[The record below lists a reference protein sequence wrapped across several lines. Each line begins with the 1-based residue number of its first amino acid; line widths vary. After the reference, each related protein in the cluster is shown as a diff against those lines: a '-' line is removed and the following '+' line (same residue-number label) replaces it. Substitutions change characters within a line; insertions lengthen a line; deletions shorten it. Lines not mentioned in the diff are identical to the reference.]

1 MGCTPLHI
9 AIQRGST
16 SVIEQLVEYGADV
29 NAVNASDLS
38 PLYLTIMYRDYFD
51 VPSNAC
57 PKLKKVSKW
66 FAFVDGSSL
75 LCPPPTGTHS
85 HIRACEHTYI
95 GIITL
100 PSLDT
105 CKHNKTQSLL
115 LPFV

>member
-66 FAFVDGSSL
+66 FHLSMEALFCV
-75 LCPPPTGTHS
+75 
-85 HIRACEHTYI
+85 
-95 GIITL
+95 
-100 PSLDT
+100 
-105 CKHNKTQSLL
+105 LL
-115 LPFV
+115 LRQALIPTYVHVNIHTLVS